1 MYQTIILSHFRKQL
15 KRYLKKYRHLK
26 NGVITALENFSPARC
41 LHIGNQVYKIR
52 IITKDLNRGKS
63 KSFRLLVLVVEV
75 EHYLVPITL
84 YFKGDRANITEKEL
98 NAHLEMIL
106 WELRSVK

>member
-1 MYQTIILSHFRKQL
+1 MSQAIILPHFRKQL

-26 NGVITALENFSPARC
+26 SGVITALENFSPARG
-41 LHIGNQVYKIR
+41 LHIGNHVYKIR
-52 IITKDLNRGKS
+52 IITKDINRGKS
-63 KSFRLLVLVVEV
+63 KSFRLLIMVIEV
-75 EHYLVPITL
+75 EHYLVPITI

-98 NAHLEMIL
+98 NAHLEIIL